1 MGSHTQQGMANSLI
15 ILSILLPTT
24 MAGLVDMFKPLLDT
38 LDKINIQKPNNVQ
51 LQRSQ
56 QRRKPAVQTINGLNE
71 EAEKEERLVNM
82 VINIQKMVK
91 KILANQEEH
100 YQDQHH
106 HISHDHHNNYD
117 HHIHLRQI
125 PTQPPLIQDVP
136 HPQHLSPH
144 YAEGETVRRTGF
156 VRWPEEQ
163 ADDNNTNNVVDWEDF
178 AIEYAALNN
187 INNNIGDEPKI
198 VIDDDDSAA
207 EKKFIVGASNE
218 SPNNLIGPQ
227 ILQQEESLTI

>member
-1 MGSHTQQGMANSLI
+1 MGQSGMANSLI

-56 QRRKPAVQTINGLNE
+56 QRRKPAVQNINE

-91 KILANQEEH
+91 QILANQENTH
-100 YQDQHH
+100 QDHHH
-106 HISHDHHNNYD
+106 HINHDDHNNYD

-125 PTQPPLIQDVP
+125 PTQPPLIQHVP
-136 HPQHLSPH
+136 HQQNLSPH

-163 ADDNNTNNVVDWEDF
+163 EDDNNTNNFVDWEDF

-187 INNNIGDEPKI
+187 INNNIGDEPTI
-198 VIDDDDSAA
+198 VIDDDDSASGKEYILSA
-207 EKKFIVGASNE
+207 PNE
-218 SPNNLIGPQ
+218 SPNNVIGPQ
-227 ILQQEESLTI
+227 ILHQEESLTINKFFR